1 MMQNN
6 RGVGRKGKII
16 SNVQIT
22 ENVSELFKITHPFND
37 IIFLH
42 VILSGFNPP
51 EILD

>member
-16 SNVQIT
+16 SNVRIT
-22 ENVSELFKITHPFND
+22 ENVLELFKTTLPLND
-37 IIFLH
+37 TIFLH